1 MNNELK
7 NKGFSLTEVL
17 MSVGIL
23 AVGMLFIA
31 GVFPV
36 GIHFSTVSTERTT
49 AAVVADEAFAK
60 IRLYNLS
67 LMNSAL
73 WEPTT
78 KDIPGYPVFCV
89 DINDVSSLGLVRA
102 WNQRL
107 QRVYKYEYYYPSVNV
122 SLGTKHTYTWTA
134 LCRRLGPSQTRDV
147 QVTVFVCRIAGPH
160 RVYQRR
166 YSPFDVFVAPADRN
180 RLVQAGDIRYP
191 RLHPVPVFINVL
203 LPDIRRRNELLIDLS
218 ADYSIDIENIENTFI
233 GEGYTIVDDETGRIY
248 RVLKRYTEDPD
259 SPILEDQLIQLDR
272 NFVPGRWFI
281 ANGRGKVWV
290 IPPAFGGGRNPC
302 VGVYQKVIRF

>member
-36 GIHFSTVSTERTT
+36 GIHFSTVSTERAT

-60 IRLYNLS
+60 IRLYNNLS
-67 LMNSAL
+67 LMNWAL
-73 WEPTT
+73 WNPD
-78 KDIPGYPVFCV
+78 KPDGSVYPVFCV
-89 DINDVSSLGLVRA
+89 DINDVSSLGLVWA

-122 SLGTKHTYTWTA
+122 YLGTKHTYTWTA
-134 LCRRLGPSQTRDV
+134 LCRRLGPPQTRDV

-166 YSPFDVFVAPADRN
+166 VGPFDRSPAANIN
-180 RLVQAGDIRYP
+180 RLDTPESGSIR
-191 RLHPVPVFINVL
+191 PVPVFINVGQPVGL
-203 LPDIRRRNELLIDLS
+203 NPAQLLIDLS
-218 ADYSIDIENIENTFI
+218 ADYSSPDTDIENNFI

-248 RVLKRYTEDPD
+248 RVLKRYTEEPD
-259 SPILEDQLIQLDR
+259 TPILEDQLIQLDR
-272 NFVPGRWFI
+272 DFVPGRWFI
-281 ANGRGKVWV
+281 FNGRGKVWV
-290 IPPAFGGGRNPC
+290 IPQAVGGGRNPC